1 MRRFLYTHARAD
13 THRTNLLNNIH
24 TRMINKQLSF
34 TAVQRLIL
42 IGLVVLLAAPMNA
55 RSSYGRGGMDAYG
68 NYHFG
73 YISGTVGYSM
83 LHTNITS
90 ALPQGNLGG
99 AAGIGYEFRNSGLWA
114 SVGIQLSFHRSSL
127 IIDEYNTRN
136 EPDQTPY
143 RGYDT
148 QGHKTTFHYRVN
160 QVDELQWNFLDV
172 PLMFGYYVKGFHFGA
187 GIKVSYAL
195 NPYSR
200 TKGTYNLSATNDNY
214 DVTFEDMPDRGYT
227 DYAFD
232 QTYQNRLNV
241 GVGLLGEIGYD
252 LLSKARQSGG
262 MNHIL
267 KLSFYVEYGLNNH
280 LRDWDSAEKRVAP
293 NPDNMR
299 NASIYPYLNT
309 FAHPTRTVP
318 FYTGI
323 KLTYLIG
330 GNPNIKYSSSHTGC
344 MCYQND

>member
-1 MRRFLYTHARAD
+1 
-13 THRTNLLNNIH
+13 
-24 TRMINKQLSF
+24 MISKQSFF
-34 TAVQRLIL
+34 TAVQRLML
-42 IGLVVLLAAPMNA
+42 IGLVVLLSAPMSA
-55 RSSYGRGGMDAYG
+55 RGGYYGRRGGMDAYG

-99 AAGIGYEFRNSGLWA
+99 AAGLGYEFRNSGLWA
-114 SVGIQLSFHRSSL
+114 SVGVQLSFHRSSL
-127 IIDEYNTRN
+127 IMDEYDTRN
-136 EPDQTPY
+136 EINQDPY

-148 QGHKTTFHYRVN
+148 QGQKTTFHYRVN
-160 QVDELQWNFLDV
+160 QIDELQWNFLDV
-172 PLMFGYYVKGFHFGA
+172 PLMLGYYVKGFHFGA

-195 NPYSR
+195 NPQTR
-200 TKGTYNLSATNDNY
+200 THGTFHLSATNDNY
-214 DVTFEDMPDRGYT
+214 PMPFDGMPDRGYK
-227 DYAFD
+227 DYPFD

-241 GVGLLGEIGYD
+241 GVSLLGEIGYD
-252 LLSKARQSGG
+252 LLSKAPQRGG
-262 MNHIL
+262 MNHIM
-267 KLSFYVEYGLNNH
+267 KLSFYVEYGLNNY
-280 LRDWDSAEKRVAP
+280 LRDWDTAEMRVGVPSNIQKTEVA
-293 NPDNMR
+293 
-299 NASIYPYLNT
+299 AQATIYPYLNT

-330 GNPNIKYSSSHTGC
+330 GNPNIRYNSTHTGC